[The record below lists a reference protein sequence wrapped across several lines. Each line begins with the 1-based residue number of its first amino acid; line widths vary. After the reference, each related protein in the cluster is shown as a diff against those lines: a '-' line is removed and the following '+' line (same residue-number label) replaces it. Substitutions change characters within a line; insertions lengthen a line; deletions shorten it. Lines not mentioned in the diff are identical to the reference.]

1 MQLCL
6 SEAIRRAWEVL
17 NEAGKRWPFGA
28 KGTKG
33 AVCRELMFGGRG
45 VSVTLTVTIDI
56 VTCVNPRITG
66 VEMSQNPIGAVL
78 SPFIPLF
85 SNLINVL
92 IFA

>member
-1 MQLCL
+1 MAFW
-6 SEAIRRAWEVL
+6 S
-17 NEAGKRWPFGA
+17 KRNKGSSLQGA
-28 KGTKG
+28 D
-33 AVCRELMFGGRG
+33 VGGRG

-66 VEMSQNPIGAVL
+66 VKMSQNPIGAVL